1 MWQNMMAQEA
11 KDVQFVVHEWWKNK
25 KEFLQKLLV
34 YVLIF
39 LQKIQKKRL
48 IKYLQKI
55 FILMNYIIVKS
66 LL

>member
-11 KDVQFVVHEWWKNK
+11 KDIQFVVHGWWKNK